1 MPYITSVLQYYVR
14 RTRMRQVFTDL
25 ISEKKMKLIW
35 VALFSGL
42 RFICENF
49 VLVKDACRKEA
60 CVFFACKHAFI
71 CTPYRHHG
79 FSLLMLLLFPNF
91 VWLEDCWIPFR
102 YYLLKAAKMNLCLQI
117 QDSGI
122 RDMILH
128 MIQLDPKKRLPCRS
142 YLQKYESVVF
152 PFYFSNFLHKFF
164 ADIVPIDSD
173 ARVRT
178 ILVSS
183 SLWFPL

>member
-1 MPYITSVLQYYVR
+1 
-14 RTRMRQVFTDL
+14 MRQVFTDL
-25 ISEKKMKLIW
+25 ISERIKLIW
-35 VALFSGL
+35 VALFL
-42 RFICENF
+42 CENF
-49 VLVKDACRKEA
+49 VLVKDAWNAWKP
-60 CVFFACKHAFI
+60 VFFLLVNMLPFA
-71 CTPYRHHG
+71 TVSSSWV
-79 FSLLMLLLFPNF
+79 SLLILLLFPNF

-102 YYLLKAAKMNLCLQI
+102 YYLYKAAKMNLCLQI

-164 ADIVPIDSD
+164 ADIVPLDSD

-178 ILVSS
+178 ILVSRC
-183 SLWFPL
+183 LWFPLYCWKNY